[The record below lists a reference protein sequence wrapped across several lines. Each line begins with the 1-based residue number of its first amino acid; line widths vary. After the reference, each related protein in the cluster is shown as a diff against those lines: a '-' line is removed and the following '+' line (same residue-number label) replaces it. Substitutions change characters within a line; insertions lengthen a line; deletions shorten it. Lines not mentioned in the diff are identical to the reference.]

1 MSNARLPF
9 KHLLSIVI
17 HGKASWRLLVGA
29 VISMAFSQSVILSTI
44 GLMDGF
50 DKTLKQGLK
59 SSIGDVK
66 ITSSEG
72 FFRPTSKLEEVL
84 INNDF
89 VYTAKVIQTE
99 GFLITEAGA
108 KGVIVKGVDPVNF
121 KKVTG
126 VDLNLTTNK
135 DIVVGKELALE
146 FGLKKSDE
154 IALTFAK
161 GNKEYKGAAGVES
174 FELADKV
181 THGVYE
187 KDLRYV
193 YVLKDALE
201 GILNTS
207 DKINVLLASAVAG
220 TLKEEELDKK
230 SDKIEKQLDFMYR
243 VKPYWS
249 EFAGLIKAVQ
259 VEKFSLSFILQLIV
273 IVAIFN
279 IAAFIIFITE
289 KKTRDFFL
297 LRSIGLSK
305 KLIKSFWFR
314 VLFIIW
320 LLGSLLSIGMTYLF
334 SFIINNLE
342 IIKGLREIYFLESI
356 DLSLKVSDFALVFF
370 ATLVWVFIISI
381 FGILKVSKK
390 SIVSGMRQEFS

>member
-17 HGKASWRLLVGA
+17 HGKASWRLLIGA

-289 KKTRDFFL
+289 KKTRNFFL

>member
-342 IIKGLREIYFLESI
+342 LQDIAIQ
-356 DLSLKVSDFALVFF
+356 D
-370 ATLVWVFIISI
+370 
-381 FGILKVSKK
+381 
-390 SIVSGMRQEFS
+390 

>member
-1 MSNARLPF
+1 MNKARLPF
-9 KHLLSIVI
+9 KNLLRIVI
-17 HGKASWRLLVGA
+17 HGKASWRLLIGA

-50 DKTLKQGLK
+50 VKTLNHGLK
-59 SSIGDVK
+59 SSIGDIK

-72 FFRPTSKLEEVL
+72 FFKLDDKLEKIL
-84 INNDF
+84 HKNDF
-89 VYTAKVIQTE
+89 IYNTKVVQTE

-108 KGVIVKGVDPVNF
+108 KGVIVKGIDPKNF
-121 KKVTG
+121 YKVTG
-126 VDLNLTTNK
+126 VKVDLVK
-135 DIVVGKELALE
+135 DNHIVVGKELAIQ
-146 FGLKKSDE
+146 FNLKSGDE
-154 IALTFAK
+154 LALTFAK
-161 GNKEYKGAAGVES
+161 GNKEFKGAAGVES
-174 FELADKV
+174 FELNSTV

-193 YVLKDALE
+193 YILIKPLSQL
-201 GILNTS
+201 LNTK
-207 DKINVLLASAVAG
+207 DRFNMILASAASG
-220 TLKEEELDKK
+220 TLDESEIE
-230 SDKIEKQLDFMYR
+230 SRANKIEKELDFTYR
-243 VKPYWS
+243 VKPFWS

-289 KKTRDFFL
+289 KKSRDFFL

-320 LLGSLLSIGMTYLF
+320 FLGSLLSVFMTYLF

-356 DLSLKVSDFALVFF
+356 DLSLKVSDFAIVFL
-370 ATLVWVFIISI
+370 ATLIWVFIISI

-390 SIVSGMRQEFS
+390 SIVSGVRQEFS

>member
-1 MSNARLPF
+1 MNNAKLPF

-17 HGKASWRLLVGA
+17 HGKASWRLLIGA
-29 VISMAFSQSVILSTI
+29 VISIAFSQSVILSTI

-72 FFRPTSKLEEVL
+72 FFKPNSKLEEVL

-89 VYTAKVIQTE
+89 VYTAKIIQTE

-126 VDLNLTTNK
+126 VDLNLTTNR

-154 IALTFAK
+154 VALTFAK

-193 YVLKDALE
+193 YVLKDALV
-201 GILNTS
+201 GILNTA
-207 DKINVLLASAVAG
+207 DKVNVILASAVSR
-220 TLKEEELDKK
+220 TLKEDELEKK

-320 LLGSLLSIGMTYLF
+320 LFGSLLSIGMTYLF